1 MKINWFPGHMK
12 KTMAEIRSKLANI
25 DVVIY
30 LLDSRAPISSINPS
44 LSKLSQNKPVLYVF
58 NKVDLADENRVKT
71 LAKAYKGENSDYI
84 LMNSTLSGGA
94 KTIKQKINALAKEK
108 IERFAKKGIKTVI
121 RAIVI
126 GVPNSG
132 KSTLVNNL
140 CGKAKAVTGNRAG
153 VTKMTQWVSIGD
165 NIEICDTPGTLYPNL
180 EDQEVAKKLLFIGS
194 IKDEV
199 VADNVEL
206 AEELVK
212 LINEK
217 YPALLN
223 ARYGDDLTLE
233 GIAKKR
239 GFIAGKGEYDVER
252 SASAVIDDFRKC
264 RIGKI
269 TLD

>member
-1 MKINWFPGHMK
+1 ME
-12 KTMAEIRSKLANI
+12 AEIKNI
-25 DVVIY
+25 ECVIY
-30 LLDSRAPISSINPS
+30 VIDSRAPFACLNPEFD
-44 LSKLSQNKPVLYVF
+44 KIIKNKPVIAVL
-58 NKVDLADENRVKT
+58 NKIDMSDEEKVKGIIPNIRD
-71 LAKAYKGENSDYI
+71 YFGEKCAI
-84 LMNSTLSGGA
+84 ITQNSTASGA
-94 KTIKQKINALAKEK
+94 LKTILKNIENLCSEK
-108 IERFAKKGIKTVI
+108 IARNNAKGVNTFIK
-121 RAIVI
+121 AMVI
-126 GVPNSG
+126 GVPNTG

-206 AEELVK
+206 AQELLS
-212 LINEK
+212 LINQK
-217 YPALLN
+217 YPQLLQ
-223 ARYGDDLTLE
+223 ARFGDDISLE

-239 GFIAGKGEYDVER
+239 GFIVGGGEYDLDR
-252 SASAVIDDFRKC
+252 CANAVIDDFRKC